1 MTSDSNSGG
10 DMGRSP
16 ASEPIAPR
24 KPQGSNNKW
33 YAVIIVLIFIA
44 AGFAVL
50 AFYHPAPATGNSASV
65 SSASG
70 IATTGQPYNF
80 NITTNGKFSSMTVY
94 FGDGTSQMIQY
105 SGSTTV
111 PITHVYTNP
120 GQYYIYFVVNYGGS
134 VYNNANN
141 LISVQTTLAT
151 PGPEQSFGSLSV
163 VPYPSSTNASVN
175 GTYLYTP
182 GSNIDFLVTYSLAPS
197 NTNYMV
203 VSQTLY
209 EYLNGSVVNT
219 FALPYTFNQAQGAY
233 ILPNSQAQ
241 INLTKLAEG
250 YYEFGL
256 ETTTASLATQTLTTT
271 LLNSTVLHY
280 SPGTYQYNTSQN
292 ITLFGGTSTPYQ
304 FYGFTYLNGTTVGN
318 SAMTEL
324 SFMNGANVTYVTQAP
339 ILNYTKGTGAMF
351 AKDVNLTFDS
361 NTNITFASN
370 LTANI
375 TGNVTAVYNGVA
387 NYTSYSSQ
395 RNGTFKLNN
404 TTTYAV
410 TSGST
415 IKLLS
420 TDTLMFVDNAQVNFS
435 MNTNVVYSAGSAVT
449 DYLLDNVTYHGNT
462 TMTYLNTN
470 AYYVTLGAN
479 TNVTLWYEVN
489 GATSQQITAGAINTA
504 AGVYHTTYYQDV
516 AVFANAGLYTAP
528 SSGKIFTNAELVSG
542 GITTLDPSIA
552 YFTVDGEILQNTE
565 LTLVTYNQ
573 SSTTNFIPLL
583 VKSLPSLDTPSS
595 PNNGI
600 NNNTANYNVSVNSA
614 AWGPANSGAPANYT
628 VHLKPYENYTFTI
641 SPTAK
646 WQNGQPVT
654 AWDVMTSFT
663 RTLLFDA
670 GAPGTPGWII
680 AQYLL
685 PGNYYASNTFW
696 NITQNMT
703 VNNATN
709 SITLHFQT
717 PMSPT
722 LVNQLMAAPGTYVA
736 DYSWLESV
744 GAGITW
750 NYSGFMSYE
759 AQGSLP
765 GYNTA
770 VQFGDFSDGPYMATY
785 INPSSE
791 VVLTKNPYY
800 TGTPAFPAA
809 TIPTVAI
816 KYFAQPSSTYLLFKN
831 GAAQSFQIPT
841 SNWNDVKALQASSAV
856 NITKYSTLGVFFY
869 YFNARVNTTVL
880 STVDSTA
887 NMPSTLFTNLQA
899 RQAFADLFNLSNYLG
914 VQVGN
919 NTYHEPFGIPFQGM
933 LPKGMAFAPTLSQ
946 ILQNVTPANYPGY
959 NVSRAIHIWD
969 NFVNSS
975 VAKNKLYLSRPGG
988 TGPTIYNGSQLAVPF
1003 MIPIGDPVD
1012 AGMAAVW
1019 GAALST
1025 DLGVSLQLVTVTYTQ
1040 LYVTF
1045 AIQGQNPMAINWGGW
1060 SPDYPYPSD
1069 YMLPMTDPVNGS
1081 LYMGANSLTYA
1092 WFGNTSNPSHNA
1104 SEASMMKNMSKWY
1117 TTATSNPTLA
1127 QQYFVKMDYEFVN
1140 MSFTIDT
1147 EQQNAF
1153 VLTAPSVNQN
1163 LVAQYQ
1169 TNVMLGPTGYLYN
1182 YLEMS

>member
-16 ASEPIAPR
+16 ASEPMAPR

-80 NITTNGKFSSMTVY
+80 NISTNGKFSSMTVY
-94 FGDGTSQMIQY
+94 FGDGTSQVIQY

-151 PGPEQSFGSLSV
+151 PSPEQSFGSLSV

-175 GTYLYTP
+175 NTYLYTP

-197 NTNYMV
+197 NTSFMV

-219 FALPYTFNQAQGAY
+219 FSLPYTFNQAQGAY

-280 SPGTYQYNTSQN
+280 SSAGTYAYNTSQN

-304 FYGFTYLNGTTVGN
+304 FYGFTYLNNTTVGN

-324 SFMNGANVTYVTQAP
+324 SFMNGANVTYVNQAP

-351 AKDVNLTFDS
+351 DKNVNISFTS

-387 NYTSYSSQ
+387 NYTTYSKTHSG
-395 RNGTFKLNN
+395 NGLGLNK

-410 TSGST
+410 AAGST
-415 IKLLS
+415 IKLLKA
-420 TDTLMFVDNAQVNFS
+420 DTLMFVDNAQVHFDA
-435 MNTNVVYSAGSAVT
+435 NTNVVYSVGSKVT
-449 DYLLDNVTYHGNT
+449 DFSSDNVTYNGNT

-470 AYYVTLGAN
+470 TYYVTLGKN
-479 TNVTLWYEVN
+479 TDVTLWYTVN

-516 AVFANAGLYTAP
+516 AVFSNAGLYTAP
-528 SSGKIFTNAELVSG
+528 SSGQIFTNAELVSG

-573 SSTTNFIPLL
+573 SSTSTFIPLL
-583 VKSLPSLDTPSS
+583 VTNLPSIA
-595 PNNGI
+595 NGGI
-600 NNNTANYNVSVNSA
+600 NNNTVNYNVKVNSA
-614 AWGPANSGAPANYT
+614 EWGPAGSGAPTNYT

-685 PGNYYASNTFW
+685 PGDYYTSNTFW

-709 SITLHFQT
+709 SITLHFQV
-717 PMSPT
+717 PMNPT

-736 DYSWLESV
+736 DYNWLESL

-750 NYSGFMSYE
+750 SYSGFMSYE

-809 TIPTVAI
+809 SIPTVAI
-816 KYFAQPSSTYLLFKN
+816 KYYQQPSSTYLLFKN

-841 SNWNDVKALQASSAV
+841 SDWSEVLSLQASHAV
-856 NITKYSTLGVFFY
+856 NVTQYSTLGIFFY
-869 YFNARVNTTVL
+869 YFNAHVNTTVL
-880 STVDSTA
+880 STVDSSA
-887 NMPSTLFTNLQA
+887 NMPSTLFTNLPA

-919 NTYHEPFGIPFQGM
+919 NTYNEPFGIPFQGM
-933 LPKGMAFAPTLSQ
+933 LPKGMAFAPTLAQ
-946 ILQNVTPANYPGY
+946 IQQMTGANYPGY
-959 NVSRAIHIWD
+959 DPAKAIKIWD

-975 VAKNKLYLSRPGG
+975 AGSGIGLGRSGG
-988 TGPTIYNGSQLAVPF
+988 TGSTIYKGAQLAVPF

-1019 GAALST
+1019 GAALSQY
-1025 DLGVSLQLVTVTYTQ
+1025 LGVNLQLVTVTYTQ
-1040 LYVTF
+1040 LYSTF
-1045 AIQGQNPMAINWGGW
+1045 AIQGENPMAINWGGW

-1092 WFGNTSNPSHNA
+1092 WFGNSTNPSHNA
-1104 SEASMMKNMSKWY
+1104 TEASMMKNMSDWY
-1117 TTATSNPTLA
+1117 NIATSNPTLA
-1127 QQYFVKMDYEFVN
+1127 KQYFLKMDYEFVN
-1140 MSFTIDT
+1140 MSFTIDV

-1153 VLTAPSVNQN
+1153 VLTAPSVNQHA
-1163 LVAQYQ
+1163 VEQYQ

-1182 YLEMS
+1182 YLQMS

>member
-16 ASEPIAPR
+16 ASEPVAPR

-80 NITTNGKFSSMTVY
+80 NISTNGKFSSMTVY

-120 GQYYIYFVVNYGGS
+120 GQYYIYFVVNYGGN
-134 VYNNANN
+134 VYTNSNN
-141 LISVQTTLAT
+141 LISVQTTLAA
-151 PGPEQSFGSLSV
+151 PGPQQSFGSLSV

-175 GTYLYTP
+175 NTYLYAP
-182 GSNIDFLVTYSLAPS
+182 GSTIDFLVTYSLAPS
-197 NTNYMV
+197 NTNFMV
-203 VSQTLY
+203 VSQTLN
-209 EYLNGSVVNT
+209 EYLNGSMVNT

-241 INLTKLAEG
+241 INLTELAEG

-280 SPGTYQYNTSQN
+280 SPGTYAYNTSQN
-292 ITLFGGTSTPYQ
+292 ITLLGGTSTPYQ
-304 FYGFTYLNGTTVGN
+304 FYGFTYLNDTTVGN
-318 SAMTEL
+318 SPMTEL
-324 SFMNGANVTYVTQAP
+324 SFMNGANVTYVKQAP
-339 ILNYTKGTGAMF
+339 TLNYTKGTGAMF

-361 NTNITFASN
+361 NTNVTFATN

-375 TGNVTAVYNGVA
+375 TGNFTAVYNGVA
-387 NYTSYSSQ
+387 NYSTYSSA
-395 RNGTFKLNN
+395 RNGTKLSLNT

-410 TSGST
+410 ADGST

-420 TDTLMFVDNAQVNFS
+420 ADTLMFVDNAQVNFS
-435 MNTNVVYSAGSAVT
+435 KGTNVVYSAGSAVT
-449 DYLLDNVTYHGNT
+449 DYISDNVTYHGNT

-470 AYYVTLGAN
+470 TYYVNYSAK

-516 AVFANAGLYTAP
+516 AVFTNAKLYTSP
-528 SSGKIFTNAELVSG
+528 SSGAIFTNAELVSG
-542 GITTLDPSIA
+542 GITTLDPAIA

-565 LTLVTYNQ
+565 LTMVSYNQ
-573 SSTTNFIPLL
+573 SSTSSFIPLL
-583 VKSLPSLDTPSS
+583 VSQIPTVA
-595 PNNGI
+595 NGGI
-600 NNNTANYNVSVNSA
+600 NNGYHNYTVNVNTAE
-614 AWGPANSGAPANYT
+614 WGPAGSGAPASYAVNIT
-628 VHLKPYENYTFTI
+628 PYENYTFHI

-663 RTLLFDA
+663 RDLLFDA
-670 GAPGTPGWII
+670 QSPGTPGWII

-709 SITLHFQT
+709 NITLHFQS

-736 DYSWLESV
+736 DYNWLV
-744 GAGITW
+744 ANGAGITW

-759 AQGSLP
+759 SQGSLP

-770 VQFGDFSDGPYMATY
+770 IQFGDFSDGPYMASY

-809 TIPTVAI
+809 SIPTIAI
-816 KYFAQPSSTYLLFKN
+816 KYFQQPSSTYLLFKD

-841 SNWNDVKALQASSAV
+841 SDWSDVLSLNASHAV
-856 NITKYSTLGVFFY
+856 NITKFSTLNIFFY
-869 YFNARVNTTVL
+869 YFNAHVNLSVL

-887 NMPSTLFTNLQA
+887 NMPSTLFESLQA
-899 RQAFADLFNLSNYLG
+899 RQAFSDLFNLSYYLAKE
-914 VQVGN
+914 VGN
-919 NTYHEPFGIPFQGM
+919 AVYNTTFVSPFQGM
-933 LPKGMAFAPTLSQ
+933 LPKGMAYAPTLSH
-946 ILQNVTPANYPGY
+946 IRNITGANYPGF
-959 NVSRAIHIWD
+959 STTKA
-969 NFVNSS
+969 
-975 VAKNKLYLSRPGG
+975 VAAWTSFISHNPYGITWTSGG
-988 TGPTIYNGSQLAVPF
+988 KAMYGGSQLAVPF

-1019 GAALST
+1019 GAQLSQY
-1025 DLGVSLQLVTVTYTQ
+1025 LGVSLQLEPITYTQ
-1040 LYVTF
+1040 LFSVF
-1045 AIQGQNPMAINWGGW
+1045 AVQGENPMAINWGGW
-1060 SPDYPYPSD
+1060 APDYPYPTD
-1069 YMLPMTDPVNGS
+1069 YMLPMADPINGS
-1081 LYMGANSLTYA
+1081 LYMGSNSLTYA
-1092 WFGNTSNPSHNA
+1092 WFENTSSANPGYNLT
-1104 SEASMMKNMSKWY
+1104 EAAMMKNMSEWL
-1117 TTATSNPTLA
+1117 TTATSNPLLA
-1127 QQYFVKMDYEFVN
+1127 QQYFQKMDYEFVN
-1140 MSFTIDT
+1140 MSFTINVG
-1147 EQQNAF
+1147 QANAF
-1153 VLTAPSVNQN
+1153 VLTAPSVNQQ

-1169 TNVMLGPTGYLYN
+1169 TNVMLGSTGYLYN
-1182 YLEMS
+1182 QLQMS

>member
-16 ASEPIAPR
+16 ASEPVAPR

-94 FGDGTSQMIQY
+94 FGDGTSQEIQY

-120 GQYYIYFVVNYGGS
+120 GQYYIYFSVNYGGS
-134 VYNNANN
+134 VYTNSNN
-141 LISVQTTLAT
+141 LISVQTTLAV
-151 PGPEQSFGSLSV
+151 PGAEQSFGSLSV

-175 GTYLYTP
+175 DTYLYTP

-197 NTNYMV
+197 NTNFMV
-203 VSQTLY
+203 VSQTLN
-209 EYLNGSVVNT
+209 EYLNGSLVKT
-219 FALPYTFNQAQGAY
+219 FPLPYTFNQAQGAY

-280 SPGTYQYNTSQN
+280 ASGTYAYNTSQN
-292 ITLFGGTSTPYQ
+292 INLFGTSSTPYQ
-304 FYGFTYLNGTTVGN
+304 FYGFTYLNDTTVGN
-318 SAMTEL
+318 SPMTEL
-324 SFMNGANVTYVTQAP
+324 SFMNGANVTYVTQNP
-339 ILNYTKGTGAMF
+339 LLNYTKGTDAMF
-351 AKDVNLTFDS
+351 AKDTNLTFDS
-361 NTNITFASN
+361 NTNITLASN
-370 LTANI
+370 LTANV
-375 TGNVTAVYNGVA
+375 TGNVTAFYNGAA
-387 NYTSYSSQ
+387 NYSTYSQSKYQ
-395 RNGTFKLNN
+395 RGNGLNLNN

-410 TSGST
+410 SAGST

-420 TDTLMFVDNAQVNFS
+420 ADTLMFVDNAQVNFS
-435 MNTNVVYSAGSAVT
+435 ANTNVVYSAGSAVT
-449 DYLLDNVTYHGNT
+449 DITSANVTYHGNT

-470 AYYVTLGAN
+470 TYYVKYGAK

-489 GATSQQITAGAINTA
+489 GATSQQITAGAIDTA

-516 AVFANAGLYTAP
+516 AVFSNAALYTAP
-528 SSGKIFTNAELVSG
+528 SSGQIFTNAELVSG

-583 VKSLPSLDTPSS
+583 VKSLPTVV
-595 PNNGI
+595 NNGI
-600 NNNTANYNVSVNSA
+600 NNNNATYNVAVNA
-614 AWGPANSGAPANYT
+614 AEWGPAGSGAPTNYT

-670 GAPGTPGWII
+670 QSPGTPGWII

-685 PGNYYASNTFW
+685 PGNYYTSNTFW

-709 SITLHFQT
+709 SITLHFQS
-717 PMSPT
+717 PMTPT

-736 DYSWLESV
+736 DYSWLESL

-800 TGTPAFPAA
+800 TGSSAFPAA
-809 TIPTVAI
+809 KIPTVAI
-816 KYFAQPSSTYLLFKN
+816 KYYQQPSSTYLLFKN

-841 SNWNDVKALQASSAV
+841 SMWNDVLSLNASRAV
-856 NITKYSTLGVFFY
+856 NVTQYSTLGIFFY
-869 YFNARVNTTVL
+869 YFNAHVNTTVL
-880 STVDSTA
+880 NTVDSTA
-887 NMPSTLFTNLQA
+887 HMPSTLFTNLPA
-899 RQAFADLFNLSNYLG
+899 RQAFADLFDLSNYLG

-933 LPKGMAFAPTLSQ
+933 LPKGMAFAPTLQQ
-946 ILQNVTPANYPGY
+946 IKNATKGNYPSY
-959 NVSRAIHIWD
+959 DPAKAINTWD
-969 NFVNSS
+969 KFVNTS
-975 VAKNKLYLSRPGG
+975 VGMTNLSLTRSGG
-988 TGPTIYNGSQLAVPF
+988 TGPTLYKGSQLVVPF

-1019 GAALST
+1019 GAALSQY
-1025 DLGVSLQLVTVTYTQ
+1025 LGVKLDLVTVTYTQ

-1069 YMLPMTDPVNGS
+1069 YMLPMANPVNGS

-1092 WFGNTSNPSHNA
+1092 WFENTTANPSNNA
-1104 SEASMMKNMSKWY
+1104 TEAHIMKQMSEWY
-1117 TTATSNPTLA
+1117 TNATTNPALA
-1127 QQYFVKMDYEFVN
+1127 QKYFVKMDYEFVN
-1140 MSFTIDT
+1140 MSFAIDT

-1153 VLTAPSVNQN
+1153 VLTAPSVNQHA
-1163 LVAQYQ
+1163 VAQYQ
-1169 TNVMLGPTGYLYN
+1169 TNVMLGPTGFLYN
-1182 YLEMS
+1182 YLQMS

>member
-16 ASEPIAPR
+16 ASEPLAPR
-24 KPQGSNNKW
+24 KPHGNNNKW

-94 FGDGTSQMIQY
+94 FGDGTSQIIQY

-111 PITHVYTNP
+111 PVTHVYTNP

-134 VYNNANN
+134 TYTNYNN

-151 PGPEQSFGSLSV
+151 PAPQASFGSLSV

-175 GTYLYTP
+175 NTYLYAP

-197 NTNYMV
+197 NTAYMV

-233 ILPNSQAQ
+233 LLPNSQAQ
-241 INLTKLAEG
+241 INLTKMAEG

-280 SPGTYQYNTSQN
+280 TPGTYAYNTSQN
-292 ITLFGGTSTPYQ
+292 ITLLGGTSTPYQ
-304 FYGFTYLNGTTVGN
+304 FYGFTYLNDTTVGN
-318 SAMTEL
+318 SPMTEL
-324 SFMNGANVTYVTQAP
+324 SFMNGANVTYVHQAP
-339 ILNYTKGTGAMF
+339 TLNYTKGTGAMF
-351 AKDVNLTFDS
+351 AKGVNLTFDS
-361 NTNITFASN
+361 NTNITVATN
-370 LTANI
+370 MTANI
-375 TGNVTAVYNGVA
+375 TGNVTAVYNGAA
-387 NYTSYSSQ
+387 NYTTYSATH
-395 RNGTFKLNN
+395 NGTKLKLNT

-410 TSGST
+410 KDKST

-420 TDTLMFVDNAQVNFS
+420 ADTLMFVDGAQVNFS
-435 MNTNVVYSAGSAVT
+435 KDTNVVYSAGSAVT
-449 DYLLDNVTYHGNT
+449 DYTSDNVTYHGNT

-470 AYYVTLGAN
+470 TYYVTFGAKT
-479 TNVTLWYEVN
+479 TNVTLWYQVN
-489 GATSQQITAGAINTA
+489 GATSQQITSGAINTA

-516 AVFANAGLYTAP
+516 AVFSNAALYTAP
-528 SSGKIFTNAELVSG
+528 SSGQLFTNAELVSG
-542 GITTLDPSIA
+542 GITTLDPAIA

-565 LTLVTYNQ
+565 LTMVSYNQ
-573 SSTTNFIPLL
+573 SSTSTFIPLL
-583 VKSLPSLDTPSS
+583 VKNLPTVA
-595 PNNGI
+595 NNGI
-600 NNNTANYNVSVNSA
+600 NNNTVNYSVTVNKA
-614 AWGPANSGAPANYT
+614 EWGPAGSGAPTNYT
-628 VHLKPYENYTFTI
+628 VHLKPYENYTFTM

-663 RTLLFDA
+663 RDLLFDA
-670 GAPGTPGWII
+670 QSPGTPGWII

-703 VNNATN
+703 VDNATN
-709 SITLHFQT
+709 SITLHFQS

-736 DYSWLESV
+736 DYNWLVSN

-770 VQFGDFSDGPYMATY
+770 VQFGDFADGPYMTSY
-785 INPSSE
+785 IDPSSE

-816 KYFAQPSSTYLLFKN
+816 KYFQQPSSTYLLFKN

-841 SNWNDVKALQASSAV
+841 SDWSDVISLNASHAV
-856 NITKYSTLGVFFY
+856 NITKFSTLNIYFY
-869 YFNARVNTTVL
+869 YFNAHVNLSVL
-880 STVDSTA
+880 STVDSSA
-887 NMPSTLFTNLQA
+887 NMPSTLFASLQA
-899 RQAFADLFNLSNYLG
+899 RQAFSDLFNLSYYLAKE
-914 VQVGN
+914 VGN
-919 NTYHEPFGIPFQGM
+919 AVYNTTFYSPFQGM

-946 ILQNVTPANYPGY
+946 IQSMTNGNYPGY
-959 NVSRAIHIWD
+959 NVSKAQAAWGSFI
-969 NFVNSS
+969 NS
-975 VAKNKLYLSRPGG
+975 ANNQNHYKIAWTKGG
-988 TGPTIYNGSQLAVPF
+988 TAIYKGNQLAVPF

-1019 GAALST
+1019 GAQLSKYI
-1025 DLGVSLQLVTVTYTQ
+1025 GVSLQLEPITYTQ
-1040 LYVTF
+1040 LFSVF
-1045 AIQGQNPMAINWGGW
+1045 AVQGENPMAINWGGW
-1060 SPDYPYPSD
+1060 APDYPYPTD
-1069 YMLPMTDPVNGS
+1069 YMLPMADPINGS
-1081 LYMGANSLTYA
+1081 LYMGSNSLTYA
-1092 WFGNTSNPSHNA
+1092 WFANTSNHGYNMT
-1104 SEASMMKNMSKWY
+1104 EARMMKNMSQWL
-1117 TTATSNPTLA
+1117 TTATSNPLLA
-1127 QQYFVKMDYEFVN
+1127 QQYFQKMDYEFVN
-1140 MSFTIDT
+1140 MSFTINVG
-1147 EQQNAF
+1147 QANAF
-1153 VLTAPSVNQN
+1153 VLTAPSVNQA

-1169 TNVMLGPTGYLYN
+1169 TNVMLGSTGYLYN
-1182 YLEMS
+1182 QLQMT